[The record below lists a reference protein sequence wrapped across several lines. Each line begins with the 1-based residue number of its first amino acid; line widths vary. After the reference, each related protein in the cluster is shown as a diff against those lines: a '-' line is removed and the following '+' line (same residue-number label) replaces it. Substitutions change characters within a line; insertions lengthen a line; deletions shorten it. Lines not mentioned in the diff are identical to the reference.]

1 MAVYEK
7 AVEAFNKIFEKAKT
21 ALPEITSWNKVYQFV
36 VEDEGEEFYVEISGG
51 QLKVEKGKHER
62 PIATIIGSAE
72 VLEKIMTGELDAM
85 AAFMKRQIK
94 ITGNVLDT
102 MNLKKLLDAGLKG

>member
-1 MAVYEK
+1 MAIYEK
-7 AVEAFNKIFEKAKT
+7 AKEAFAKIFEKAKDS
-21 ALPEITSWNKVYQFV
+21 LPEVASWNKIYQFV
-36 VEDEGEEFYVEISGG
+36 VEDEGEDFYVEISGG
-51 QLKVEKGKHER
+51 ELKVEKGRHDK
-62 PIATIIGSAE
+62 PIATISGKAE
-72 VLEKIMTGELDAM
+72 VLEKIMAGELDAM

>member
-1 MAVYEK
+1 MAIYEK
-7 AVEAFNKIFEKAKT
+7 AAEAFKGIFEKAKST
-21 ALPEITSWNKVYQFV
+21 LPEVTSWKKVYQFV
-36 VEDEGEEFYVEISGG
+36 VEDTGEEFYIDISNGEI
-51 QLKVEKGKHER
+51 KVEKGKHPS
-62 PIATIIGSAE
+62 PIATITGTAE
-72 VLEKIMTGELDAM
+72 VLEKIITGQLDAM

>member
-1 MAVYEK
+1 MAIYEK
-7 AVEAFNKIFEKAKT
+7 AVEAFKNIFEKAKSS
-21 ALPEITSWNKVYQFV
+21 LPEVSSWNKVYQFI
-36 VEDEGEEFYVEISGG
+36 VEDTGEEFYLEISGG
-51 QLKVEKGKHER
+51 ELKVEKGKHSN
-62 PIATIIGSAE
+62 PIATITGKAE
-72 VLEKIMTGELDAM
+72 VLEKIIKGELDSM